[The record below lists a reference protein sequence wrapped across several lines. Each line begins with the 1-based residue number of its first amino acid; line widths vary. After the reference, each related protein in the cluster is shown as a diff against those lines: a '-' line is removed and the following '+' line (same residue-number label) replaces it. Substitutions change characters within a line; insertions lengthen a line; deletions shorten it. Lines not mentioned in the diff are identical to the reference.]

1 MAEAGLTAAGRRR
14 VEQPGARHDGGQVQE
29 GGFAEFLFPEG
40 PKHRVVQEG
49 EGRLFLQG
57 RFIGRGDRHQL
68 FFCGILDQLGFRD
81 IYEQVDASD
90 SDKIAQNTVFGV
102 TGLFLYVPLLFLD
115 LSNAE
120 REELGALR
128 ERYRH
133 LSVVAVNN
141 GCKFGKAT
149 PLGIQ
154 QPVNE
159 PAR

>member
-1 MAEAGLTAAGRRR
+1 MRLNRSIAILTAACLLCAACAGRDARPVAIAQYGDQQKSCR
-14 VEQPGARHDGGQVQE
+14 AIATELVMIEQEMAKLNR
-29 GGFAEFLFPEG
+29 
-40 PKHRVVQEG
+40 
-49 EGRLFLQG
+49 
-57 RFIGRGDRHQL
+57 
-68 FFCGILDQLGFRD
+68 
-81 IYEQVDASD
+81 D